1 MITASPFQIVCPT
14 CGHILTA
21 RRISPPNAPPVTRV
35 ACQICDEDH
44 ILTDQDN
51 NRQRDSRR
59 DEQRG
64 TRA

>member
-1 MITASPFQIVCPT
+1 MTNTPPFQICCPA
-14 CGHILTA
+14 CGHILTT

-35 ACQICDEDH
+35 VCQTCDDDS

-51 NRQRDSRR
+51 ARQHDSRR

-64 TRA
+64 VRA